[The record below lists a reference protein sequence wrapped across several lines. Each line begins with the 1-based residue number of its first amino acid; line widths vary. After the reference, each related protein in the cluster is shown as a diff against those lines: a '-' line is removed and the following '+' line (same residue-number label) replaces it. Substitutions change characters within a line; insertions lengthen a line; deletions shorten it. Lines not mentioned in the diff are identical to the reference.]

1 MLVDEEDMQN
11 NKSNGLN
18 ELIEYDAN
26 AMIKAEP
33 RRQDFKSATILKKY
47 YDSEMDNIFPT
58 PQNQKQLTEDSMGDD
73 FNSSNILPNI
83 SITPRRRNI
92 DGVSLEMT
100 SKSNLWNAQIV
111 PETLDINEVYEP
123 PESST
128 RDLKFYTNRNME
140 QQSKKVQEKSKL
152 MMMNQKIV
160 SRRKLSNKVAVG
172 AASSAQINTLK
183 NKSKAVTDVE
193 VEDF

>member
-26 AMIKAEP
+26 GMIKAEP

-123 PESST
+123 PVSST

-140 QQSKKVQEKSKL
+140 S
-152 MMMNQKIV
+152 
-160 SRRKLSNKVAVG
+160 
-172 AASSAQINTLK
+172 
-183 NKSKAVTDVE
+183 
-193 VEDF
+193 